1 MYYACYWEIE
11 ARYIKVKRGLESI
24 EVKCILCHVFIML
37 ICQFV
42 HIWAAFTMSSA
53 PWEGIVRPADRWHSK
68 MCIMA
73 YVHIRPKCYKI
84 NYLLS
89 CCSRWLNLDSFPQVL
104 DGEEVRRPDGAGQDG
119 EAL

>member
-1 MYYACYWEIE
+1 MYACDWEIE

-68 MCIMA
+68 MCII
-73 YVHIRPKCYKI
+73 YGIRTYKAKMLQDQLSFK
-84 NYLLS
+84 LLQQVVES
-89 CCSRWLNLDSFPQVL
+89 GILSSGTRW
-104 DGEEVRRPDGAGQDG
+104 RRSSPT
-119 EAL
+119 